1 MGLSNIRIKWFYGFV
16 FLIIL
21 SIIGGCGVYS
31 FSGSSIPPHIKT
43 VAVPL
48 FEDNTAELGIDQ
60 QLTDAVIDA
69 ITRDNTLKIA
79 GPRAGDSVVRG
90 TILRVEDR
98 AGQYDENENAS
109 DFRVTLNVKVV
120 FEDVKNRNALWEET
134 FSQWGAYDNS
144 ETSRE
149 DGIQEAIDK
158 IVTDVLN
165 RMVSGW

>member
-1 MGLSNIRIKWFYGFV
+1 MSNIRLKLVDGLVLLTIF
-16 FLIIL
+16 

-48 FEDNTAELGIDQ
+48 FEDNTAELGVDQ
-60 QLTDAVIDA
+60 QLTDAIIDA

-120 FEDVKNRNALWEET
+120 FEDVKNRNVLWEQT